1 MNNTNILSKMDNI
14 LKEIINNYINILISI
29 IQIDEITQISQI
41 KYLNEI
47 INKFSKAYSLLY
59 SNIND
64 LKNNITYIAYNDL
77 KYDFF
82 VNIRNKLFIP
92 NLFITFEYALNYNIT
107 YSEGYLTFENVTISL
122 LKNNNEDYF
131 WNININAEFNDF
143 ICEEDKFLIWNVIN
157 NDFYN
162 SFQKYK

>member
-1 MNNTNILSKMDNI
+1 MDNI
-14 LKEIINNYINILISI
+14 LKEIVDNYINLLISI
-29 IQIDEITQISQI
+29 IQIDENTQIAQI

-47 INKFSKAYSLLY
+47 INKFSKSFSLLD
-59 SNIND
+59 SNIDD
-64 LKNNITYIAYNDL
+64 LKNNITYIAYNDM
-77 KYDFF
+77 KYDSFI
-82 VNIRNKLFIP
+82 NIRNKLFIP
-92 NLFITFEYALNYNIT
+92 DLTVTFEYALNYNIT
-107 YSEGYLTFENVTISL
+107 YREGYWTFENVTISL

-143 ICEEDKFLIWNVIN
+143 ICEEDKLLIWKVIN